1 MAGLIPR
8 IAWSLYDWANSSYA
22 AIVSTFVFPAYFAQQ
37 VAMDPTRATGLWG
50 NTQGIVGVLVALG
63 APVLGALA
71 DQSGRRKPWIAFF
84 TALCVLGTAA
94 LWWVRPESEMVLPAL
109 LLVGFATLAAE
120 FAVVF
125 YNAMLPSL
133 APQGR
138 TGRWSGWAWGIGYL
152 GGIAS
157 LLLALFALVREPAWL
172 DLPRDAQQHVR
183 ATFVLVAAWYA
194 VFALPLLLLTPDSTR
209 RRAPLGEAFGRGLAQ
224 LRRTLRDARRH
235 GDLVR
240 FLVARMIFIDGLA
253 TIFAFGGIY
262 AAGTFDMDA
271 QEVLWFGIAL
281 NVTAGAGAIAFGWVD
296 DALGG
301 RRTILLSL
309 AGLILCGTAILLVES
324 RTAFWAFGML
334 LGVFIGPVQAAG
346 RSYLA
351 RNAPPGMRSE
361 LFGLLAFSGKATAF
375 AGPFAVGWVTTLFDS
390 QRAGMSVI
398 VVLLAIGFV
407 LMLGVPER
415 LDLRDWER
423 GRRS

>member
-1 MAGLIPR
+1 LAGLIPR
-8 IAWSLYDWANSSYA
+8 IAWAFYDWANSSYA

-37 VAMDPTRATGLWG
+37 VAMDPTLATGLWG

-63 APVLGALA
+63 APLLGAVA
-71 DQSGRRKPWIAFF
+71 DQTGRRKPWITGF
-84 TALCVLGTAA
+84 TGLCVLATAA
-94 LWWVRPESEMVLPAL
+94 LWFVRPEAEMVLPAL
-109 LLVGFATLAAE
+109 LLVGLATLAAE

-133 APQGR
+133 APRER
-138 TGRWSGWAWGIGYL
+138 TGRWSGWAWGLGYV
-152 GGIAS
+152 GGIVS
-157 LLLALFALVREPAWL
+157 LLLALFALVREAAWL

-194 VFALPLLLLTPDSTR
+194 VFALPLLLLTPDGAR
-209 RRAPLGEAFGRGLAQ
+209 RSMTLREAFGRGLAQ
-224 LRRTLRDARRH
+224 LRRTLGAARRH
-235 GDLVR
+235 RDLVR

-262 AAGTFDMDA
+262 AAGTFAMDA
-271 QEVLWFGIAL
+271 QEVLWFGVAL
-281 NVTAGAGAIAFGWVD
+281 NVTAGFGAIGFGWID
-296 DALGG
+296 DALGS
-301 RRTILLSL
+301 RRTILVSL
-309 AGLILCGTAILLVES
+309 VGLILAGSAILIVES
-324 RTAFWAFGML
+324 RTAFWGFGML

-351 RNAPPGMRSE
+351 RNAPPGLRNE

-375 AGPFAVGWVTTLFDS
+375 AGPFAVSWATTVFDS

-407 LMLGVPER
+407 LMLRVPER
-415 LDLRDWER
+415 LHLRVPAE
-423 GRRS
+423 GAPV